1 MWDNIRFRYR
11 EHIVKIRTSQKLLL
25 TGLLLTVPGCIRDKL
40 SIPAPLPEPP
50 LPLGSSV
57 RPMMDLQEMHGEAND
72 FVIHE
77 HEWVAGTSRLN
88 PAGEA
93 HLRQIAARSGQ
104 VPFPVLVENSSEE
117 TAALIEGCPP
127 CDKLDEDRRNVVIAA
142 LTLMGVPGASQRVV
156 VSPAL
161 AAGLTSA
168 EAEQAYGG
176 TIRNSGAG
184 GGGGFGGGGGGGF
197 GGGGGGGFGGR

>member
-1 MWDNIRFRYR
+1 M
-11 EHIVKIRTSQKLLL
+11 KTRTSQKLLL

-50 LPLGSSV
+50 LPVGSSV

-72 FVIHE
+72 FVLYE

-117 TAALIEGCPP
+117 TAAMIEGCPP
-127 CDKLDEDRRNVVIAA
+127 CEKLDEDRRNVVIAA

-156 VSPAL
+156 VAPAL
-161 AAGLTSA
+161 AAGLTST
-168 EAEQAYGG
+168 EGEQAYGG
-176 TIRNSGAG
+176 SIRNNGS
-184 GGGGFGGGGGGGF
+184 GGFGGGMGAGMGMGGGM
-197 GGGGGGGFGGR
+197 GGGVGR

>member
-1 MWDNIRFRYR
+1 
-11 EHIVKIRTSQKLLL
+11 VKNRISQKLLL
-25 TGLLLTVPGCIRDKL
+25 TGLLLTAPGCIRDKL

-50 LPLGSSV
+50 LPVGSSV

-72 FVIHE
+72 FVLYE
-77 HEWVAGTSRLN
+77 HEWIAGTSRLN

-117 TAALIEGCPP
+117 TAAMIEGCPP

-156 VSPAL
+156 VAPAL
-161 AAGLTSA
+161 AAGLTST
-168 EAEQAYGG
+168 EGEQAYGG
-176 TIRNSGAG
+176 SIRNNGG
-184 GGGGFGGGGGGGF
+184 GMGGGMGGGGFGGMGGGGM
-197 GGGGGGGFGGR
+197 GR

>member
-1 MWDNIRFRYR
+1 VNIR
-11 EHIVKIRTSQKLLL
+11 TTQKLLL

-72 FVIHE
+72 FVIYE

-104 VPFPVLVENSSEE
+104 VPFPVLVENASEE

-127 CDKLDEDRRNVVIAA
+127 CEKLDEDRRNVVIAA

-156 VSPAL
+156 ISPAL
-161 AAGLTSA
+161 AAGLTST

-176 TIRNSGAG
+176 TIRNSG
-184 GGGGFGGGGGGGF
+184 GGGFGGGFGGGGGGF
-197 GGGGGGGFGGR
+197 GGGGGGFGGR

>member
-1 MWDNIRFRYR
+1 MN
-11 EHIVKIRTSQKLLL
+11 IRTSQKLLL
-25 TGLLLTVPGCIRDKL
+25 TGLLLTAPGCIRDKL

-50 LPLGSSV
+50 LPLGSAV

-72 FVIHE
+72 FIVYE
-77 HEWVAGTSRLN
+77 HEWVPGTSRLN

-104 VPFPVLVENSSEE
+104 VPFPVLVENASQE
-117 TAALIEGCPP
+117 TASLIEGCPP
-127 CDKLDEDRRNVVIAA
+127 CEKLDEDRRNVVIAA

-161 AAGLTSA
+161 SAGLTSA
-168 EAEQAYGG
+168 EAERAYGG
-176 TIRNSGAG
+176 AMLNNGSMNNGFG
-184 GGGGFGGGGGGGF
+184 GNAGFGGGMGAGGM
-197 GGGGGGGFGGR
+197 GR

>member
-1 MWDNIRFRYR
+1 
-11 EHIVKIRTSQKLLL
+11 VKTRTSHKLLL
-25 TGLLLTVPGCIRDKL
+25 TGLLLTAPGCIRDKL

-50 LPLGSSV
+50 LPVGSSI
-57 RPMMDLQEMHGEAND
+57 RPMFDLQEMHGEAND
-72 FVIHE
+72 FVLYE

-117 TAALIEGCPP
+117 TAAMIEGCPP

-156 VSPAL
+156 VAPAL
-161 AAGLTSA
+161 AAGLTST
-168 EAEQAYGG
+168 EGEQAYGG
-176 TIRNSGAG
+176 SIRNSGS
-184 GGGGFGGGGGGGF
+184 GGFGGGGGGGF
-197 GGGGGGGFGGR
+197 GGGFGGGMGR

>member
-1 MWDNIRFRYR
+1 MF
-11 EHIVKIRTSQKLLL
+11 
-25 TGLLLTVPGCIRDKL
+25 
-40 SIPAPLPEPP
+40 
-50 LPLGSSV
+50 
-57 RPMMDLQEMHGEAND
+57 DLQEMHGEAND
-72 FVIHE
+72 FVLYE

-117 TAALIEGCPP
+117 TAAMIEGCPP

-156 VSPAL
+156 VAPAL

-168 EAEQAYGG
+168 EGEQAYGG
-176 TIRNSGAG
+176 SLRNNGS
-184 GGGGFGGGGGGGF
+184 GGFGGGGGGGF
-197 GGGGGGGFGGR
+197 GGSGLGGGMGR